1 MTCVIDALI
10 VAAGRGLRAL
20 RDDIT
25 HPKQYVPLNGRAVL
39 AHTIDRFYNNPLI
52 RHIQVVIHAD
62 DHALFEAISK
72 NYSDKLLPPVHGGS
86 DRQSSVVN
94 GLQSMGLNKP
104 DFVMIH
110 DGARPFVSD
119 DLLERIASGH
129 RTHACLLPVLAVTDT
144 LKRVSGDLVEETVDR
159 AGLYGAQT
167 PQSFNFEM
175 ILAAHNA
182 AAEAVKAGTAPA
194 FTDDA
199 SIAEWHGLE
208 VTAIA
213 GESHNIKIT
222 TPHDFDQ
229 GVWILSQMLATEKAT
244 SLAASQTDKSTETKV
259 GAMIDIRVGQ
269 GFDVHAFEP
278 GDQVILCG
286 LPIPHNFKLKGHSD
300 ADVGMHALT
309 DALYGAIGAGD
320 IGTHFPPSDKQW
332 GGAASDIFLKAAAEA
347 VRGSG
352 GVVTHVDVTLI
363 CEAPKIGP
371 HAAEMKAILAGLL
384 NIAEHRVS
392 VKATTS
398 ERLGFTGRGEGIAA
412 LASATVVFPELNEPG
427 QQISEA

>member
-25 HPKQYVPLNGRAVL
+25 QPKQYVPLNGRAVL
-39 AHTIDRFYNNPLI
+39 AHTIDRFYENPLI
-52 RHIQVVIHAD
+52 RHVQVVIHAD

-72 NYSDKLLPPVHGGS
+72 NYSDKLLPPVIGGS
-86 DRQSSVVN
+86 DRQNSVMN
-94 GLQSMGLNKP
+94 GLKSIGLNKP

-110 DGARPFVSD
+110 DGVRPFVSD
-119 DLLERIASGH
+119 DLLERIAAGH
-129 RTHACLLPVLAVTDT
+129 KTQACLLPVLAVTDT
-144 LKRVSGDLVEETVDR
+144 LKRVSGDLVEETLVEETVDR

-182 AAEAVKAGTAPA
+182 AADAVSAGTAPA

-213 GESHNIKIT
+213 GESQNIKIT
-222 TPHDFDQ
+222 TPDDFDQ
-229 GVWILSQMLATEKAT
+229 GEWILSQMLATGTAPFKAC
-244 SLAASQTDKSTETKV
+244 SQTEKSTEGKV

-320 IGTHFPPSDKQW
+320 IGTHFPPSDEQW
-332 GGAASDIFLKAAAEA
+332 RGAASDIFLKAAAEA

-352 GVVTHVDVTLI
+352 GVITHVDVTLI

-371 HAAEMKAILAGLL
+371 HAADMKAILAGLL

-412 LASATVVFPELNEPG
+412 LASATVVFPE
-427 QQISEA
+427 